1 MNSFRVQQT
10 AERTLR
16 YAFPPKIDPEI
27 NRQVIRLQCLA
38 HSCPDVLEAVASYH
52 TLTLYINHERNISS
66 VQNQILHG
74 WNETLNHIEYESKL
88 HVIPVFYNGEDL
100 EQLAHAKNITIQQ
113 VIELHTSV
121 EYTIYMI
128 GFLPGF
134 PYLGGLDE
142 RLHLPRREVPRKSVP
157 KGSVGI
163 GGSQTGIYPIE
174 SPGGWHLIGQ
184 TPIDIFSPT
193 SLDDPFLFQA
203 GDRIQF
209 TEITQDEYQN
219 HSGGGVID
227 EAN

>member
-1 MNSFRVQQT
+1 MISFDVQQT
-10 AERTLR
+10 GERTIR
-16 YAFPPKIDPEI
+16 YSFPAKINSDTHE
-27 NRQVIRLQCLA
+27 QVISLKNVILTIPNVTEVV
-38 HSCPDVLEAVASYH
+38 SGYH
-52 TLTLYINHERNISS
+52 TVTVYVNHERY
-66 VQNQILHG
+66 VAQVEKDILRA
-74 WNETLNHIEYESKL
+74 WQTTPIENNFFGKL
-88 HVIPVFYNGEDL
+88 HIIPVCYNGEDL
-100 EQLAHAKNITIQQ
+100 EQLAYAKNLTVQQ
-113 VIELHTSV
+113 VIEIHTSV
-121 EYTIYMI
+121 QYTIYMI

-157 KGSVGI
+157 NGSVGI

-184 TPIDIFSPT
+184 TPIDIFSAT
-193 SLDDPFLFQA
+193 SLDTPFLFQA

-219 HSGGGVID
+219 YSGGGVID

>member
-1 MNSFRVQQT
+1 MESFRVHQT

-16 YAFPPKIDPEI
+16 YAFPAKIDPEI
-27 NRQVIRLQCLA
+27 HRQVIRLKTLA
-38 HSCPDVLEAVASYH
+38 LSCPDVLEAVPGYH
-52 TLTLYINHERNISS
+52 TLTLYITHERDISS
-66 VQNQILHG
+66 VQKQILHG
-74 WNETLNHIEYESKL
+74 WNKTLNHIDYESKL
-88 HVIPVFYNGEDL
+88 HIIPVCYNGEDL
-100 EQLAHAKNITIQQ
+100 EQLAHAKNLTVQQ

-121 EYTIYMI
+121 EYTVYMI

-142 RLHLPRREVPRKSVP
+142 CLHTPRREVPRTSVP

-184 TPIDIFSPT
+184 TPIEIFSAT
-193 SLDDPFLFQA
+193 SLDTPFLFQA

-209 TEITQDEYQN
+209 TEITQDEFQN